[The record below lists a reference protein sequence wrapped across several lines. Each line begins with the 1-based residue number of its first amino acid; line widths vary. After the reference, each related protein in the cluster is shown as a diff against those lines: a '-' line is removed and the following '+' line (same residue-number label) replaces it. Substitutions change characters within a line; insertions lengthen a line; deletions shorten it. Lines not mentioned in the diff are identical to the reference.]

1 MRGSSEHCIVGK
13 IFCERVCHKLKH
25 KSEGTTST
33 TETLQ
38 RIYSFPLKGL
48 WKSFSGIYAEELAWY
63 VIVDLHFLGST
74 TTLKNN

>member
-38 RIYSFPLKGL
+38 RIYSRFKTYL
-48 WKSFSGIYAEELAWY
+48 SETA
-63 VIVDLHFLGST
+63 
-74 TTLKNN
+74 TLNLL